1 MERILSVKRRISR
14 RRRSVAASSQ
24 FKYFQRSVIAPP
36 RDNFFARSILLICFV
51 SSALLSF
58 AQIPDHI
65 YKSNIRT
72 VKLFKSGDIYSY
84 PIINLNSS
92 EQIELHFD
100 DMDGDVKTYYYSYQ
114 LCNADW
120 TPSKLFTF
128 DYIKGFQSNRIS
140 NYRNS
145 SIALTRYTHYQ
156 AVVPDRN
163 CMPSRS
169 GNYLLKV
176 FLNDDTSKLVF
187 TKRFLVV
194 DNKVSV
200 GASMAQPFGGQ
211 YFRTHQ
217 RIQVAV
223 NTASARLNTFSQQD
237 IKVSVVQNYVWPTS
251 IFIDR
256 PTIYRG
262 NYFEYSDDALSF
274 PAGKEWR
281 WINLTSIRLM
291 SDRMRDIKKGYSQT
305 DVYVKPDG
313 DRNSQVYVYYRDNN
327 GLYSIENMDGN
338 NPYWQGD
345 YAYTHFTFIP
355 PGNRP
360 YPGRNIYL
368 FGELTQYAT
377 DDSSKM
383 IFNEEKGVYEK
394 TLFLKQGY
402 YNYSYVTVSDNKRPG
417 DTFSFEN
424 TEGNNQATE
433 NTYMVLIYYRSFGAR
448 ADELIGYAK
457 VNSLNGF

>member
-1 MERILSVKRRISR
+1 MKRGLQAQNSDVTQWHNSATLNAFQSKSR
-14 RRRSVAASSQ
+14 CAVASL
-24 FKYFQRSVIAPP
+24 
-36 RDNFFARSILLICFV
+36 RDIIFAKGVLLIFLTLF
-51 SSALLSF
+51 AFLSF
-58 AQIPDHI
+58 GQIPDHI
-65 YKSNIRT
+65 YKPNIGS
-72 VKLFKSGDIYSY
+72 VKLFKYGDIYSY
-84 PIINLNSS
+84 PIINLNSG
-92 EQIELHFD
+92 EQFELHFD
-100 DMDGDVKTYYYSYQ
+100 DMDADAKNYYYSYQ
-114 LCNADW
+114 LCNVDW
-120 TPSKLFTF
+120 SPSTLFSF
-128 DYIKGFQSNRIS
+128 DYIKGFQSNRITT
-140 NYRNS
+140 YRNS

-156 AVVPDRN
+156 ATLPDRN
-163 CMPSRS
+163 CVPTRS

-200 GASMAQPFGGQ
+200 GASVAQPFGGQ

-217 RIQVAV
+217 RVQVAV

-237 IKVSVVQNYVWPTS
+237 IKVSVVQNFVWPTS

-274 PAGKEWR
+274 PGGKEWR

-291 SDRMRDIKKGYSQT
+291 SDRMKDIAKGYSRT

-313 DRNSQVYVYYRDNN
+313 DRNQQVYVYYRDNN
-327 GLYSIENMDGN
+327 GLYSIENSDGN

-360 YPGRNIYL
+360 YPGRSIYL
-368 FGELTQYAT
+368 FGELTNYST

-402 YNYSYVTVSDNKRPG
+402 YNYSYVTVPDNKRPG
-417 DTFSFEN
+417 ETFSFEN

-457 VNSLNGF
+457 VNSLTGF